1 MNVFST
7 PTRRIVAIEFLLMFA
22 LQSVYFV
29 GVIGS
34 ATYTLHAGAAD
45 VALITLSLNA
55 CLVAGNAV
63 AGPVIE
69 TIGPRRT
76 LLGVFALCA
85 LSGVAA
91 WLLPMGFALPYF
103 SSMTNGL
110 LFGVGTTAIDAYP
123 RFFSADAGELARMNG
138 LNQVAVGAAVI
149 AGPALA
155 GWITTWA
162 PTQAVFV
169 LLAVTPLPAI
179 ALTWATREQLTAAE
193 ADGRGEN
200 EHSAERADERAAERA
215 ADHYAARETVDEKG
229 AALATV
235 VEGVRI
241 VFCDDGLRTL
251 FLIGFFGFFAY
262 GAFDSL
268 ESLFYRDVL
277 RVGTGWMGWLSA
289 VSGIG
294 GMLGSMLVL
303 KIPKEHFSLRL
314 LAAILVLVGV
324 GSMLYTGTPFVLV
337 AAVGQVV
344 TGIGFGALAPVRT
357 TLTQRRSDPT
367 NIGRVTSVMRVGMN
381 SAGVLPLLAA
391 PALAS
396 AFGVQ
401 AVLFGASTF
410 AALVGVWYLVRV
422 RL

>member
-63 AGPVIE
+63 AGPVID

-91 WLLPMGFALPYF
+91 WLLPMGFALLYF

-169 LLAVTPLPAI
+169 LLTVTPLPAI

-200 EHSAERADERAAERA
+200 EHSAERA
-215 ADHYAARETVDEKG
+215 ADHHAAHETVDEKG

-241 VFCDDGLRTL
+241 VFRNDELRTL

-268 ESLFYRDVL
+268 EALFYR
-277 RVGTGWMGWLSA
+277 
-289 VSGIG
+289 
-294 GMLGSMLVL
+294 
-303 KIPKEHFSLRL
+303 P
-314 LAAILVLVGV
+314 
-324 GSMLYTGTPFVLV
+324 
-337 AAVGQVV
+337 
-344 TGIGFGALAPVRT
+344 
-357 TLTQRRSDPT
+357 
-367 NIGRVTSVMRVGMN
+367 
-381 SAGVLPLLAA
+381 
-391 PALAS
+391 
-396 AFGVQ
+396 
-401 AVLFGASTF
+401 
-410 AALVGVWYLVRV
+410 
-422 RL
+422 

>member
-63 AGPVIE
+63 AGPVID

-91 WLLPMGFALPYF
+91 WLLPMGFALLYF

-169 LLAVTPLPAI
+169 LLAATPLPAI
-179 ALTWATREQLTAAE
+179 ALTWATCEQLTAAE

-200 EHSAERADERAAERA
+200 EHSAERADERADERA
-215 ADHYAARETVDEKG
+215 TDHHAARETVDEKG

-241 VFCDDGLRTL
+241 VFRNDELRTL

-294 GMLGSMLVL
+294 GMPGSMLVL

>member
-63 AGPVIE
+63 AGPVID
-69 TIGPRRT
+69 TVGPRRT

-91 WLLPMGFALPYF
+91 WLLPMGFVLLYF
-103 SSMTNGL
+103 SAMTNGL

-162 PTQAVFV
+162 PTQVVFV
-169 LLAVTPLPAI
+169 LLAATPLPAI

-193 ADGRGEN
+193 ADGCG
-200 EHSAERADERAAERA
+200 DECA
-215 ADHYAARETVDEKG
+215 ADRDAARDAELTGAGEKG
-229 AALATV
+229 APLATV
-235 VEGVRI
+235 AEGVRI
-241 VFCDDGLRTL
+241 VFGNEELRTL

-277 RVGTGWMGWLSA
+277 RVGTDWMGWLSA
-289 VSGIG
+289 VSGVG

-303 KIPKEHFSLRL
+303 KIPKERFSLRL

-367 NIGRVTSVMRVGMN
+367 NVGRVTSVMRVGMN

-410 AALVGVWYLVRV
+410 AALVGVWYLVRA

>member
-7 PTRRIVAIEFLLMFA
+7 PTRRIVVIEFLLMFA

-63 AGPVIE
+63 AGPVID
-69 TIGPRRT
+69 TVGPRRT

-91 WLLPMGFALPYF
+91 WLLPMGFVLLYF
-103 SSMTNGL
+103 SAMTNGL

-169 LLAVTPLPAI
+169 LLATTPLPAI

-193 ADGRGEN
+193 ADGRGGEC
-200 EHSAERADERAAERA
+200 A
-215 ADHYAARETVDEKG
+215 ADRDAAREAELTGAGEKG
-229 AALATV
+229 APLATV
-235 VEGVRI
+235 AEGVRI
-241 VFCDDGLRTL
+241 VFGNEELRTL

-289 VSGIG
+289 VSGVG

-303 KIPKEHFSLRL
+303 KIPKERFSLRL

-401 AVLFGASTF
+401 PVLFGASTF

>member
-63 AGPVIE
+63 AGPVID
-69 TIGPRRT
+69 TVGPRRT

-91 WLLPMGFALPYF
+91 WLLPMGFALLYF

-123 RFFSADAGELARMNG
+123 RFFSADAGELVRMNG

-162 PTQAVFV
+162 STQAVFV
-169 LLAVTPLPAI
+169 LLAATPLPAI
-179 ALTWATREQLTAAE
+179 ALTWATREQLTTAE

-200 EHSAERADERAAERA
+200 EHSAERADGT
-215 ADHYAARETVDEKG
+215 ADHHAAYETVDEKG
-229 AALATV
+229 AALTTV

-241 VFCDDGLRTL
+241 VFRNDELRTL

-303 KIPKEHFSLRL
+303 KIPKERFSLRL

>member
-1 MNVFST
+1 MNMFST

-63 AGPVIE
+63 AGPIIDTV
-69 TIGPRRT
+69 GPRRT

-91 WLLPMGFALPYF
+91 WLLPMGFVLLYF
-103 SSMTNGL
+103 SAMTNGL

-162 PTQAVFV
+162 PTQDVFV
-169 LLAVTPLPAI
+169 LLAATPLPAI

-193 ADGRGEN
+193 ADCRD
-200 EHSAERADERAAERA
+200 DECA
-215 ADHYAARETVDEKG
+215 ADRDADRDAELTGAGEKG
-229 AALATV
+229 VPLATV
-235 VEGVRI
+235 AEGVRI
-241 VFCDDGLRTL
+241 VFGNEELRTL

-289 VSGIG
+289 VSGVG

-303 KIPKEHFSLRL
+303 KIPKERFSLRL

-344 TGIGFGALAPVRT
+344 TGVGFGALAPVRT

-367 NIGRVTSVMRVGMN
+367 NVGRVTSVMRVGMN

-396 AFGVQ
+396 ALGVQ

-410 AALVGVWYLVRV
+410 AALVGVWYLVRI

>member
-91 WLLPMGFALPYF
+91 WLLPMGFALLYF

-294 GMLGSMLVL
+294 GMLGSML
-303 KIPKEHFSLRL
+303 
-314 LAAILVLVGV
+314 
-324 GSMLYTGTPFVLV
+324 YTGTPFVLV

>member
-63 AGPVIE
+63 AGPVID
-69 TIGPRRT
+69 TVGPRRT

-91 WLLPMGFALPYF
+91 WLLPMGFVLLYF
-103 SSMTNGL
+103 SAMTNGL

-169 LLAVTPLPAI
+169 LLATTPLPAI

-193 ADGRGEN
+193 ADGRG
-200 EHSAERADERAAERA
+200 DECA
-215 ADHYAARETVDEKG
+215 ADRDAAREAELTGAGEKG
-229 AALATV
+229 APLATV
-235 VEGVRI
+235 AEGVRI
-241 VFCDDGLRTL
+241 VFGNEELRTL

-289 VSGIG
+289 VSGVG

-303 KIPKEHFSLRL
+303 KIPKERFSLRL

-367 NIGRVTSVMRVGMN
+367 NVGRVTSVMRVGMN

>member
-34 ATYTLHAGAAD
+34 ATYTLHADAAD

-63 AGPVIE
+63 AGPVID
-69 TIGPRRT
+69 TVGPRRT

-91 WLLPMGFALPYF
+91 WLLPMGFALLYF

-169 LLAVTPLPAI
+169 LLAATPLPAI
-179 ALTWATREQLTAAE
+179 ALTWATREQLTTAE

-200 EHSAERADERAAERA
+200 EHSAERADGT
-215 ADHYAARETVDEKG
+215 ADHHAAHETVDEKG
-229 AALATV
+229 AALKTV

-241 VFCDDGLRTL
+241 VFRNDELRTL

-303 KIPKEHFSLRL
+303 KIPKERFSLRL

-410 AALVGVWYLVRV
+410 AALVGVWHLVRV

>member
-34 ATYTLHAGAAD
+34 ATYTLHASAAD

-55 CLVAGNAV
+55 CLVAGNVV
-63 AGPVIE
+63 AGPVID

-91 WLLPMGFALPYF
+91 WLLPMGFALLYF

-169 LLAVTPLPAI
+169 LLAATPLLAI
-179 ALTWATREQLTAAE
+179 ALTWATREQLTTAE

-200 EHSAERADERAAERA
+200 ERADERAA
-215 ADHYAARETVDEKG
+215 DHHAARETVDEKG

>member
-63 AGPVIE
+63 AGPIIDTV
-69 TIGPRRT
+69 GPRRT

-91 WLLPMGFALPYF
+91 WLLPMGFVLLYF
-103 SSMTNGL
+103 SAMTNGL

-162 PTQAVFV
+162 PTQVVFV
-169 LLAVTPLPAI
+169 LLAATPLPAI
-179 ALTWATREQLTAAE
+179 ALTWATREQLTVAE
-193 ADGRGEN
+193 ADCRG
-200 EHSAERADERAAERA
+200 DECA
-215 ADHYAARETVDEKG
+215 AARDAELTGAGEKG
-229 AALATV
+229 APLATV
-235 VEGVRI
+235 AEGVRI
-241 VFCDDGLRTL
+241 VFGNEELRTL

-277 RVGTGWMGWLSA
+277 RVGTDWMGWLSA
-289 VSGIG
+289 VSGVG

-303 KIPKEHFSLRL
+303 KIPKERFSLRL

-367 NIGRVTSVMRVGMN
+367 NVGRVTSVMRVGMN

>member
-63 AGPVIE
+63 AGPVID

-91 WLLPMGFALPYF
+91 WLLPMGFALLYF

-149 AGPALA
+149 VGPALA

-169 LLAVTPLPAI
+169 LLAATPLPAI
-179 ALTWATREQLTAAE
+179 ALTWATREQLTTAE

-200 EHSAERADERAAERA
+200 ERADERAA
-215 ADHYAARETVDEKG
+215 DHHAARETVDEKG

-262 GAFDSL
+262 EAFDSL

>member
-1 MNVFST
+1 M
-7 PTRRIVAIEFLLMFA
+7 
-22 LQSVYFV
+22 
-29 GVIGS
+29 
-34 ATYTLHAGAAD
+34 
-45 VALITLSLNA
+45 ALITLSLNA

-63 AGPVIE
+63 AGPVID

-76 LLGVFALCA
+76 LLGVFALCT

-91 WLLPMGFALPYF
+91 WLLPMGFALLYF

-169 LLAVTPLPAI
+169 LLTVTPLPAI

-193 ADGRGEN
+193 ADGCGEN
-200 EHSAERADERAAERA
+200 EHSAERAAERA
-215 ADHYAARETVDEKG
+215 ADHHAAHETVDEKG

-241 VFCDDGLRTL
+241 VFRNDELRTL

-303 KIPKEHFSLRL
+303 KIPKERFSLRL
-314 LAAILVLVGV
+314 LAMILVLVGV

-344 TGIGFGALAPVRT
+344 TGIGF
-357 TLTQRRSDPT
+357 
-367 NIGRVTSVMRVGMN
+367 
-381 SAGVLPLLAA
+381 
-391 PALAS
+391 
-396 AFGVQ
+396 
-401 AVLFGASTF
+401 

>member
-63 AGPVIE
+63 AGPVID

-91 WLLPMGFALPYF
+91 WLLPMGFALLYF

-193 ADGRGEN
+193 EDSRG
-200 EHSAERADERAAERA
+200 DECA
-215 ADHYAARETVDEKG
+215 ADRDAARETVGEKG

-277 RVGTGWMGWLSA
+277 CVGTGWMGWLSA

>member
-63 AGPVIE
+63 AGPIIDTV
-69 TIGPRRT
+69 GPRRT

-91 WLLPMGFALPYF
+91 WLLPMGFVLLYF
-103 SSMTNGL
+103 SAMTNGL

-169 LLAVTPLPAI
+169 LLAATPLPAI
-179 ALTWATREQLTAAE
+179 ALTWATCEQLTAAE
-193 ADGRGEN
+193 ADGRG
-200 EHSAERADERAAERA
+200 DECA
-215 ADHYAARETVDEKG
+215 AARDAELTGAGEKG
-229 AALATV
+229 APLATV
-235 VEGVRI
+235 AEGVRI
-241 VFCDDGLRTL
+241 VFGNEELRTL

-289 VSGIG
+289 VSGVG

-303 KIPKEHFSLRL
+303 KIPKERFSLRL

-401 AVLFGASTF
+401 PVLFGASTF

>member
-63 AGPVIE
+63 AGPVID
-69 TIGPRRT
+69 TVGPRRT

-91 WLLPMGFALPYF
+91 WLLPLGFALLYF
-103 SSMTNGL
+103 SAMTNGL

-169 LLAVTPLPAI
+169 LLAATPLPAI
-179 ALTWATREQLTAAE
+179 TLTWATREQLTAAE
-193 ADGRGEN
+193 AGERGESGHSDGRG
-200 EHSAERADERAAERA
+200 DECA
-215 ADHYAARETVDEKG
+215 ADRDAARDAELTGAGEKG
-229 AALATV
+229 APLATV
-235 VEGVRI
+235 AEGVRI
-241 VFCDDGLRTL
+241 VFGNEELRTL

-289 VSGIG
+289 VSGVG

-303 KIPKEHFSLRL
+303 KIPKERFSLRL
-314 LAAILVLVGV
+314 LAAILVLVGA
-324 GSMLYTGTPFVLV
+324 GSMLYTGTSFVLV
-337 AAVGQVV
+337 AAVGQVI

-367 NIGRVTSVMRVGMN
+367 NVGRVTSVMRVGMN
-381 SAGVLPLLAA
+381 SAGVVPLLAA

-401 AVLFGASTF
+401 VVLFGASTF
-410 AALVGVWYLVRV
+410 AALVGVWYLVRA
-422 RL
+422 RS

>member
-1 MNVFST
+1 
-7 PTRRIVAIEFLLMFA
+7 
-22 LQSVYFV
+22 
-29 GVIGS
+29 
-34 ATYTLHAGAAD
+34 
-45 VALITLSLNA
+45 
-55 CLVAGNAV
+55 
-63 AGPVIE
+63 
-69 TIGPRRT
+69 
-76 LLGVFALCA
+76 
-85 LSGVAA
+85 
-91 WLLPMGFALPYF
+91 
-103 SSMTNGL
+103 
-110 LFGVGTTAIDAYP
+110 
-123 RFFSADAGELARMNG
+123 
-138 LNQVAVGAAVI
+138 
-149 AGPALA
+149 
-155 GWITTWA
+155 
-162 PTQAVFV
+162 
-169 LLAVTPLPAI
+169 
-179 ALTWATREQLTAAE
+179 
-193 ADGRGEN
+193 
-200 EHSAERADERAAERA
+200 
-215 ADHYAARETVDEKG
+215 
-229 AALATV
+229 
-235 VEGVRI
+235 
-241 VFCDDGLRTL
+241 
-251 FLIGFFGFFAY
+251 
-262 GAFDSL
+262 
-268 ESLFYRDVL
+268 
-277 RVGTGWMGWLSA
+277 MGWLSA